1 MWFLL
6 CLEKVKLPEIN
17 VFCEYV
23 SYEAWEAGEKISEGT
38 TIFSYPKYF
47 RYEDP
52 KLSFSINND
61 EITVTANA
69 YAKSVEIQNENQD
82 LVLSDNYFDLNSN
95 SRTVKILRGNSTGIR
110 VRSVYQIR

>member
-1 MWFLL
+1 MHP
-6 CLEKVKLPEIN
+6 CDN
-17 VFCEYV
+17 
-23 SYEAWEAGEKISEGT
+23 
-38 TIFSYPKYF
+38 
-47 RYEDP
+47 P